1 MQWLALLLTFCCLP
15 ALAETEHVTLS
26 IGRTFEWPAPRRAS
40 VSVSNGA
47 IIRVV
52 DQGSRLKVT
61 AKKLG
66 SAAIRA
72 GDRALEISVVP
83 EPVFR
88 LYDRLRGTLEGKRG
102 LELTVSDKGF
112 AVRGKLLRLEDW
124 QSLATSAL
132 GSAPGFTFAAQIE
145 PEMRERARKH
155 FRDLLR
161 ESHLPDLSFELE
173 PSAAIT
179 IPSAP
184 ADLKARVGQIF
195 GPYGFRVEAS
205 AAALSLEPSV
215 RVRIIVSEMRKNLSR
230 QFGIQW
236 PSAATAQLLPALAG
250 PESLEAQIVA
260 LENRGLMKILASPTL
275 LCRSG
280 KSAEFLAGGEFP
292 IKIAGHKTKEVV
304 WKRHGVLLKIEPK
317 ADYSGRMSIGVETEV
332 SMIDPSRVVDGV
344 PAVLTNRI
352 SSHFDL
358 SSSRTIALS
367 GLIKKEWGEST
378 SGLPGLSALP
388 VLGALFS
395 SRDFQENETEL
406 VVLVTPELA
415 LPEEGP

>member
-1 MQWLALLLTFCCLP
+1 MHWLPFLITFICLP
-15 ALAETEHVTLS
+15 ALADAEHATLS

-52 DQGSRLKVT
+52 DRGSHLKVT

-72 GDRALEISVVP
+72 GDRTLEISVVP

-112 AVRGKLLRLEDW
+112 VVRGKLLRLEDW

-132 GSAPGFTFAAQIE
+132 GSGGFVFAAQVE
-145 PEMRERARKH
+145 PELREKARKH

-161 ESHLPDLSFELE
+161 ESHLPDLAFELE
-173 PSAAIT
+173 PAAAIT
-179 IPSAP
+179 LPATP
-184 ADLKARVGQIF
+184 ADLKARVSQIL

-215 RVRIIVSEMRKNLSR
+215 RVRIIVSEMRKNLAR

-236 PSAATAQLLPALAG
+236 PSAAPAQLLPKLAG
-250 PESLEAQIVA
+250 PETLEAQIIA